1 MSADF
6 GTLVATEAHETGP
19 EQREGETLSDV
30 SDHLSIPLVGSLSDE
45 IGCSSI
51 EFLSL
56 VAHRPHHR
64 EHQRAEGALLYFQHP
79 FVVASLFLQL
89 VPFESVFQRDYG
101 VCGSQRIKYPYVSE
115 DLIH

>member
-1 MSADF
+1 MSVDF

-51 EFLSL
+51 EFFSL
-56 VAHRPHHR
+56 VAHRPHDR
-64 EHQRAEGALLYFQHP
+64 EYQRAEGALLYFQHP
-79 FVVASLFLQL
+79 FVVASLFFLL
-89 VPFESVFQRDYG
+89 VPF
-101 VCGSQRIKYPYVSE
+101 
-115 DLIH
+115 